1 MAFKKGESGCPSGRP
16 AGKTPGAKI
25 RKAIEAK
32 SDAIL
37 KSVIDAAVAGDMSA
51 CKMLLDRI
59 TPPLKPVATQVTLS
73 LPDGAGLAEQGAAVI
88 HAALSGVISSD
99 IAHQLVGAISAQTK
113 IVEIDEILKRIDALE
128 QKK

>member
-1 MAFKKGESGCPSGRP
+1 MAFKKGVSGCPTGRP
-16 AGKTPGAKI
+16 VGKTPGAKI

-59 TPPLKPVATQVTLS
+59 TPPLKPIAAQVTIS
-73 LPDGAGLAEQGAAVI
+73 LPNNAGLADQGAAVI
-88 HAALSGVISSD
+88 HAAMSGFISPD
-99 IAHQLVGAISAQTK
+99 IAHQLIGAIAAQTK
-113 IVEIDEILKRIDALE
+113 IIETDEILRRLNALE
-128 QKK
+128 TK